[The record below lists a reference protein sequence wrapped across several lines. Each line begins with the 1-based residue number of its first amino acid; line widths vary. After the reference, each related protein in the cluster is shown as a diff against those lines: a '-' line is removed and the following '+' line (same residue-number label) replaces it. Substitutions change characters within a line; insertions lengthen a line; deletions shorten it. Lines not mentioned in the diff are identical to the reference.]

1 MHFFKTKEDLL
12 KFGVLR
18 GYYIFTYDIPYELLI
33 ENSGIGYYENA
44 DDFFF
49 ASSFDELEDYLSIVY
64 SKKVKTLF
72 R

>member
-1 MHFFKTKEDLL
+1 MIFRFP
-12 KFGVLR
+12 FVFVMNLR
-18 GYYIFTYDIPYELLI
+18 NMLCIVKIFYLISVELI
-33 ENSGIGYYENA
+33 S

-64 SKKVKTLF
+64 SKKVKTLS

>member
-1 MHFFKTKEDLL
+1 MLCIL
-12 KFGVLR
+12 K
-18 GYYIFTYDIPYELLI
+18 IFYLISVELI
-33 ENSGIGYYENA
+33 S

-64 SKKVKTLF
+64 SKKVKTLS